1 MWSPKTEH
9 KDEMGNVKSKGRAL
23 CKSIIS
29 HSTFTHFKNIYLV
42 TAPLCILIYLSYA
55 V

>member
-1 MWSPKTEH
+1 MWSPKKEH
-9 KDEMGNVKSKGRAL
+9 KDAMGNVKLQGRGL
-23 CKSIIS
+23 CKSNIS
-29 HSTFTHFKNIYLV
+29 HRTFTHFKNIYLV